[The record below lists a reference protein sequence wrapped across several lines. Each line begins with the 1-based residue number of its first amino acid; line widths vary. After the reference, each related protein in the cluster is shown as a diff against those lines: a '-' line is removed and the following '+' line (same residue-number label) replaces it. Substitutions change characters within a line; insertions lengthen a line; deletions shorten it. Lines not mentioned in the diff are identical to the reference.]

1 MDSTMFEIDDKNFP
15 CSTSV
20 TMRFIGGKWKAVI
33 LIHLAKN
40 SQRYSELRRMIPT
53 ITERTLSLQLKQ
65 LEEDGLILRKVF
77 TEKPP
82 LTVDYSLTEFGKS
95 LIPLLKNIADWGNF
109 AMQHSTKIK
118 QISPLETCE
127 KIDNLDN

>member
-1 MDSTMFEIDDKNFP
+1 MFTIDDKNFP

-33 LIHLAKN
+33 LIHLAKKT
-40 SQRYSELRRMIPT
+40 QRYSELRKMIPT

-65 LEEDGLILRKVF
+65 LEEDGLILRQVF

-82 LTVDYSLTEFGKS
+82 LTVDYSLTDFGKS
-95 LIPLLKNIADWGNF
+95 LIPVLKSIAEWGIL
-109 AMQHSTKIK
+109 AQTHSNKIK
-118 QISPLETCE
+118 ELRSS
-127 KIDNLDN
+127 